1 MPFLGLPTRTV
12 SPGTATELNQC
23 SFIKDKEVLAQCIE
37 RFDDN
42 SHGEDPVETETT
54 TVLNECSFIKDK
66 GGIGSSHWELCNER
80 IGDSCT
86 TRQSAMIKKKQPSQ
100 IKDL

>member
-1 MPFLGLPTRTV
+1 MPTRTV
-12 SPGTATELNQC
+12 SPGTTTELNQC

-37 RFDDN
+37 RIDDK

-66 GGIGSSHWELCNER
+66 EAWEVPIGNFVRR
-80 IGDSCT
+80 ILVTAVPLHNQQCL
-86 TRQSAMIKKKQPSQ
+86 K
-100 IKDL
+100 

>member
-1 MPFLGLPTRTV
+1 M
-12 SPGTATELNQC
+12 
-23 SFIKDKEVLAQCIE
+23 LAQCIE

-66 GGIGSSHWELCNER
+66 EALEVPIGNFVRRELMTAVPLDNQQCL
-80 IGDSCT
+80 
-86 TRQSAMIKKKQPSQ
+86 KKKQPSQ
-100 IKDL
+100 IEDF